1 MHGLFKSAQRVAL
14 DVWRKSTLFCFC
26 VRNQVHGVTVR
37 HLLCLYM
44 VNMLKRFTAV
54 AYLLDIG
61 LKLAALYTAA
71 IFALDK

>member
-1 MHGLFKSAQRVAL
+1 M
-14 DVWRKSTLFCFC
+14 
-26 VRNQVHGVTVR
+26 RNQVHGVTVR

-71 IFALDK
+71 MFALDK